1 MNRFAKLLH
10 ENKKLVRLII
20 IFLLATLVAL
30 LALNTNEDLL
40 PFIYMIF

>member
-1 MNRFAKLLH
+1 MNRFIKLFY

-20 IFLLATLVAL
+20 IFLLAALVAL

>member
-1 MNRFAKLLH
+1 MNRFIKLFY

-20 IFLLATLVAL
+20 IFLLAALVAL
-30 LALNTNEDLL
+30 LALSTNEDLL